1 MSSINNIFILRIIIT
16 LIFMLIYN
24 CSYSYQ
30 DKIIAYVND
39 AIITSGEVEK
49 RIKLIEHINSLKIDK
64 NQRFQVMNELID
76 QKLLAQVANAN
87 NISITK
93 NQISY
98 YLNNIISNSQL
109 PILDGLLKS
118 SSFNRN
124 EFINYIES
132 QLLINKLIEYKIQPE
147 IFILNQE
154 IIYNKESISKII
166 KRLPVTD
173 HSSMVEIYEIVIDKE
188 KNTQR
193 DVKKITHIV
202 YTLLNNGASF
212 QELVKQFLQSE
223 KLTYTGLIRW
233 MKISTLSSN
242 IISTLGNSCNIG
254 RISNPI
260 NVNNQV
266 IILYVNDIKNIDYIN
281 RQIDDEEVKRVIYYQ
296 KLNDSFNDYIRTLR
310 SKSYIKIIE
319 TY

>member
-1 MSSINNIFILRIIIT
+1 MTLMFI
-16 LIFMLIYN
+16 LIYN

-39 AIITSGEVEK
+39 TIVTSGEVEK
-49 RIKLIEHINSLKIDK
+49 RIKLIEHINNLEIDK
-64 NQRFQVMNELID
+64 TQRFQVINELID
-76 QKLLAQVANAN
+76 QKLLGQVANAN

-93 NQISY
+93 NQISR
-98 YLNNIISNSQL
+98 YLNNVISNSQL
-109 PILDGLLKS
+109 PILDGLLKN

-124 EFINYIES
+124 EFISYIES
-132 QLLINKLIEYKIQPE
+132 QLLINKLIEYKFQPE
-147 IFILNQE
+147 IFLLNQE
-154 IIYNKESISKII
+154 IIYNKGSISKII
-166 KRLPVTD
+166 KKLPVTNNN
-173 HSSMVEIYEIVIDKE
+173 SMVEIYEIIINKE

-193 DVKKITHIV
+193 DIKKITHII

-212 QELVKQFLQSE
+212 QELVKQFSQNEIS
-223 KLTYTGLIRW
+223 TYNGLIRW
-233 MKISTLSSN
+233 MKISTLSSS
-242 IISTLGNSCNIG
+242 IISTLGNNCNIG

-266 IILYVNDIKNIDYIN
+266 IILYINNIKDIGYID
-281 RQIDDEEVKRVIYYQ
+281 RQIDDDEVKRVIYYQ

-319 TY
+319 MS